1 MHGLLAAMEAILNV
15 GLGGWGGGGGGKG
28 KGERAGRGVG
38 IEMGKKV
45 RGWEEEKEK

>member
-15 GLGGWGGGGGGKG
+15 GLGGWGGGGEGG

-38 IEMGKKV
+38 IEKGKKV
-45 RGWEEEKEK
+45 GGWEEEKEK